1 MQRSLKT
8 IPKSNHVDVILKY
21 GILEFKAGDVE
32 RADMLRTMIKMER
45 ELNDAEYQL
54 EQYRKCFGED

>member
-1 MQRSLKT
+1 MPKT
-8 IPKSNHVDVILKY
+8 
-21 GILEFKAGDVE
+21 LEEMENDAYMAGDVE